1 MSIWLDGYKSRA
13 GLRKISKRGPIVRL
27 FSNAECRGQDVGVAR
42 VPYRGIASC
51 TNVAEGVHS
60 FMPLLPHVCNRKI
73 NKELKGAAKAK
84 PQFVNWYDIRERH
97 RLQGEVVPE
106 EYYNYEEQRQAQA
119 EEYVM
124 QGMVG
129 SEPPHEELVDPEHLD
144 EDEKAE
150 LLEFLEWKRI
160 KEEEEQKEKEEQKK
174 KEGEAAAA

>member
-13 GLRKISKRGPIVRL
+13 GPRKISKRGPIVRL
-27 FSNAECRGQDVGVAR
+27 FSNAECRGQDVGIAR
-42 VPYRGIASC
+42 VPYMGIASC
-51 TNVAEGVHS
+51 INVAEGVHS

-73 NKELKGAAKAK
+73 NKELKSAAKAR

-106 EYYNYEEQRQAQA
+106 EYYNYEDLRQEQAD
-119 EEYVM
+119 EYMM

-129 SEPPHEELVDPEHLD
+129 TEPPPEEPVDLEHLD

-160 KEEEEQKEKEEQKK
+160 KKEEEQKEREEQKK
-174 KEGEAAAA
+174 KEGLPAAA